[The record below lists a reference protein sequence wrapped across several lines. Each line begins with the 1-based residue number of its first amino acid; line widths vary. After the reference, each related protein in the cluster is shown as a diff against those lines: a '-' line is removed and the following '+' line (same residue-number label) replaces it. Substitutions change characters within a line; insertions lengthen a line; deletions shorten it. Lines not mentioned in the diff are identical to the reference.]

1 MTADNQFATLRQA
14 ADPAAAAAIEALVR
28 DAPDKQLSRIN
39 VLDFAAKTGIDEERA
54 IAAFLHAA
62 RLGLFELSWNVL
74 CPSCSGVLEAAP
86 TLKNVDRQEYHC
98 AWCAADYEP
107 TLDEVVEV
115 TFTVSRRV
123 RKITAHDPEQLS
135 YGEYFRQIF
144 WSSGIDLP
152 DNLDHVIEEITLET
166 MELPPGDK
174 ALLSLQLPAEFVI
187 LLDPVTHTSQFID
200 VKGEPT
206 RERQSLSLVFDKL
219 RAPVQRIE
227 LHPGPLRLSLEN
239 RTDDAGIAGI
249 MAGQ

>member
-1 MTADNQFATLRQA
+1 MRGARRIMNRPSMRSSRSPLQLAGGCERLRRTI
-14 ADPAAAAAIEALVR
+14 PNNC
-28 DAPDKQLSRIN
+28 PD
-39 VLDFAAKTGIDEERA
+39 
-54 IAAFLHAA
+54 
-62 RLGLFELSWNVL
+62 
-74 CPSCSGVLEAAP
+74 
-86 TLKNVDRQEYHC
+86 
-98 AWCAADYEP
+98 
-107 TLDEVVEV
+107 
-115 TFTVSRRV
+115 
-123 RKITAHDPEQLS
+123 
-135 YGEYFRQIF
+135 GEYFRQIF

-239 RTDDAGIAGI
+239 RTDMRVLPGLWLANNQLRSCCTGA
-249 MAGQ
+249 ARF